1 MTSNDDVADL
11 ARDDDHASE
20 EVHPGPEVNVG
31 DFERGASIA
40 VGTALVALALSQRR
54 ARGAIAFG
62 LLGAYLS
69 WRGVTGHCALYDA
82 LDTGSAEDEEDDR
95 LDAGSHDDVSMEAA
109 ATIARPP
116 DEVYA
121 YFRRLENVPR
131 FMAFVE
137 SVETIDE
144 TRSRWVARTPGGQ
157 VLHWEAEILEDRPG
171 ELIAW
176 RSRPGALVHHAG
188 AVRFRPALG
197 ERGTEVR
204 LDVEF
209 EPPGAPLVRALSHLF
224 GAATEYV
231 VDEDLRRLKQLLEA
245 GETATTRGQP
255 QGSAEGRGPLGSPS
269 AGRGALGLPPS
280 LARP

>member
-1 MTSNDDVADL
+1 MPSIDAETDPAGGDDL
-11 ARDDDHASE
+11 ASAQA
-20 EVHPGPEVNVG
+20 HPGPEVNVG

-54 ARGAIAFG
+54 AAGALSFG

-69 WRGVTGHCALYDA
+69 WRGATGHCALYDA
-82 LDTGSAEDEEDDR
+82 LDTGSAEDEEDER
-95 LDAGSHDDVSMEAA
+95 LDAGGHDDVSTDAS
-109 ATIARPP
+109 ATIACPP

-121 YFRRLENVPR
+121 FFRRLENVPR
-131 FMAFVE
+131 FMAFIE
-137 SVETIDE
+137 SVQEVDE

-157 VLHWEAEILEDRPG
+157 VLDWEAEVLEDRPG

-188 AVRFRPALG
+188 AVRFRPAPKG
-197 ERGTEVR
+197 RGTEVR

-209 EPPGAPLVRALSHLF
+209 EPPGAPLGRALAHVLGS
-224 GAATEYV
+224 ATEYLAE
-231 VDEDLRRLKQLLEA
+231 EDLRRLKQILEA

-255 QGSAEGRGPLGSPS
+255 
-269 AGRGALGLPPS
+269 RGA
-280 LARP
+280 ARP